1 MNNQMKD
8 IEDIADIK
16 LFVDEFYIK
25 VRKDEL
31 IGPVFSAVIAGD
43 WQPHLDRMY
52 GFWNAALFNVPGFKG
67 NSFAKHIPLGISQE
81 HFDRWLA
88 LFAATIN
95 NHFEGPMAEDA
106 KHRAELMAEMF
117 VSKLGRINGGF
128 GKAIV

>member
-1 MNNQMKD
+1 MKD
-8 IEDIADIK
+8 IEDIADIE

-25 VRKDEL
+25 VREDEL
-31 IGPVFSAVIAGD
+31 IGPIFSAVITGD

-52 GFWNAALFNVPGFKG
+52 AFWNAALFNVPGFKG
-67 NSFAKHIPLGISQE
+67 NPFAKHVPLGISQE
-81 HFDRWLA
+81 HFSRWLV

-95 NHFEGPMAEDA
+95 HHFEGPMAEDA

-117 VSKLGRINGGF
+117 VSKLGRINGDP